1 MRLPTW
7 LTLCRRARRNRRRL
21 NPVPV
26 VESLEDRTLLTI
38 FWDFDPGIGHLE
50 FTTDDASTTLT
61 IQNQGGIVVVPGEGS
76 IVPAADVVTMSVE
89 TGNGHDAIALAAG
102 DA

>member
-26 VESLEDRTLLTI
+26 VESLEDRTLLTL

-50 FTTDDASTTLT
+50 FTTDDDSTTLT
-61 IQNQGGIVVVPGEGS
+61 IQNQGGSVVAVGWGPT
-76 IVPAADVVTMSVE
+76 VAAADVISMSIE
-89 TGNGHDAIALAAG
+89 TGTATTKSTCPPSTS
-102 DA
+102 

>member
-1 MRLPTW
+1 MDPGSLAIDTGLVLHDPGDSQIIRAPPLLSRPGLGDSPMRLPTW

-26 VESLEDRTLLTI
+26 VESLEDRTLLTL

-50 FTTDDASTTLT
+50 FTTDDASTSRAM
-61 IQNQGGIVVVPGEGS
+61 V
-76 IVPAADVVTMSVE
+76 
-89 TGNGHDAIALAAG
+89 
-102 DA
+102 